1 MKRSVILFL
10 LAVILTVLSMNCSQN
25 KTEAEEKNAAIPVE
39 VQSIQLGSVVQSLDY
54 TGDIKAEYEVKVFS
68 KIPDRI
74 DKMYVDEGMSVS
86 RGAALAKIYATT
98 IEQAVR
104 QAEAGLVATQAQV
117 ANLKLEFD
125 RAERLYRENAMS
137 KQQYDAIKTQYEAT
151 MAQMDQVKAGL
162 TSAKSQL
169 SDATITAPIGGII
182 GKRYY
187 EEGDMASPAM
197 PVMTV
202 VQMDRVKISL
212 DATENDL
219 GKVAIGQRALVKVK
233 SYPDEAFE
241 GKVVKISPVLDPVSR
256 MAEVEVL
263 VNNPGHRL
271 KPGMFAEVEVI
282 TGTIEDVI
290 VVPRYVTIENTTLE
304 KVTGKDEVRKNYFV
318 FVEQNGKAI
327 QRKLDVKYVNHIN
340 VAVRGGVNVGE
351 NLVIAGQNNLRD
363 SVEVTV
369 VK

>member
-1 MKRSVILFL
+1 MKHSRILFL
-10 LAVILTVLSMNCSQN
+10 IAGIFIFLSINCGQP
-25 KTEAEEKNAAIPVE
+25 KTGAEEKAAAIPVG
-39 VQSIQLGSVVQSLDY
+39 VQTIELGNVVQSLEY

-74 DKMYVDEGMSVS
+74 EKLYVDAGMKVQ
-86 RGAALAKIYATT
+86 RGGTLAKIYATM
-98 IEQAVR
+98 IEQGVR
-104 QAEAGLVATQAQV
+104 QAEAGLVATQAQA
-117 ANLKLEFD
+117 ANLKLEYD
-125 RAERLYRENAMS
+125 RAERLHRENAMS

-162 TSAKSQL
+162 ASAKSQL
-169 SDATITAPIGGII
+169 SDATITAPISGII
-182 GKRYY
+182 GKRFY

-202 VQMDRVKISL
+202 VQMDRVKILL

-219 GKVAIGQRALVKVK
+219 GKLSVGQHANVTVK
-233 SYPDEAFE
+233 SYPDEMFE
-241 GKVVKISPVLDPVSR
+241 GKVVKISPVLDPISR

-282 TGTIEDVI
+282 TGTIQDIV

-304 KVTGKDEVRKNYFV
+304 KVAGKDEVLKNYFV
-318 FVEQNGKAI
+318 FVVENDKAI
-327 QRKLDVKYVNHIN
+327 QRKLNVKYVNHVNI
-340 VAVRGGVNVGE
+340 AVNSGVNVGE
-351 NLVIAGQNNLRD
+351 RLVVAGQNNLRD
-363 SVEVTV
+363 SVEVLV